1 MDHTT
6 AGTAGI
12 AAGLSGDS
20 YRFDHPRLSDI
31 LNDMYIRGNELGPGD
46 PIGPFDLHT
55 TDGTVLNSA
64 DLARR
69 GQAVLLVFGSRT
81 CPVTEDA
88 AGGLRQLHALY
99 GDQVRFVMIQVREA
113 HPGGIIGQ
121 PKTFGQKLRHAVD
134 LKAHHQLPF
143 EVAVDDIDGTFHRRL
158 GARPNSAYLI
168 DPTGVIVFRA
178 QWANQTEA
186 IGEAMH
192 AVTARHAPARQAV
205 TRTPQTIMRM
215 LGHVGPVLDAAGAGA
230 RFDTWKVA
238 PPMAMMMTVADLFVF
253 LPRSKRGLP
262 AMALTIGAIGLVI
275 GAALR
280 LWA

>member
-1 MDHTT
+1 MDITT
-6 AGTAGI
+6 VSTNSV
-12 AAGLSGDS
+12 AASASGDS
-20 YRFDHPRLSDI
+20 YRFDHPRMSDI
-31 LNDMYIRGNELGPGD
+31 LNDMYIRGGELGPGD
-46 PIGPFDLHT
+46 PIGPFDLVM
-55 TDGTVLNSA
+55 TDGTRFNSA
-64 DLARR
+64 DLDRR
-69 GQAVLLVFGSRT
+69 WRPVLLVFGSRT

-88 AGGLRQLHALY
+88 AEGLKQLHATY
-99 GDQVRFVMIQVREA
+99 GAQVRFVMIQVREA
-113 HPGGIIGQ
+113 HPGGTIGQ

-134 LKAHHQLPF
+134 LKAHHRLPF
-143 EVAVDDIDGTFHRRL
+143 DVAVDDIDGTFHRRL

-186 IGEAMH
+186 IGEALH
-192 AVTARHAPARQAV
+192 AVTERHTPARQAV

-230 RFDTWKVA
+230 RLDTWKVA
-238 PPMAMMMTVADLFVF
+238 PPMAMMMTAADLFVF

-262 AMALTIGAIGLVI
+262 AMALTMGAMGMVV
-275 GAALR
+275 GAAFL

>member
-1 MDHTT
+1 MDTT
-6 AGTAGI
+6 TVGTTSV
-12 AAGLSGDS
+12 AAGASGDS
-20 YRFDHPRLSDI
+20 YRFDHPRIADI
-31 LNDMYIRGNELGPGD
+31 LNDMYIRADELGPGD
-46 PIGPFDLHT
+46 VIGPFDLHT

-69 GQAVLLVFGSRT
+69 AQPVLLVFGSRT
-81 CPVTEDA
+81 CPVTEDGA
-88 AGGLRQLHALY
+88 DGLRNLHAQY

-113 HPGGIIGQ
+113 HPGSLIGQ

-143 EVAVDDIDGTFHRRL
+143 EVAVDDIDGTFHRWL

-178 QWANQTEA
+178 QWANQSEA
-186 IGEAMH
+186 IGEALH
-192 AVTARHAPARQAV
+192 AVTAGRTPARQAV

-230 RFDTWKVA
+230 RLDTWKVA
-238 PPMAMMMTVADLFVF
+238 PPMAMMMTVADLFAF
-253 LPRSKRGLP
+253 LPRSQRGLP
-262 AMALTIGAIGLVI
+262 AMALTIGAIGMVI
-275 GAALR
+275 GAAIR

>member
-1 MDHTT
+1 MDITT
-6 AGTAGI
+6 TSTTSV
-12 AAGLSGDS
+12 AAGASGDS
-20 YRFDHPRLSDI
+20 YRFDHPRIADI
-31 LNDMYIRGNELGPGD
+31 LNDMYIRTGELGPGD
-46 PIGPFDLHT
+46 LIGPFDLHT

-64 DLARR
+64 DLAKRV
-69 GQAVLLVFGSRT
+69 QPVLLVFGSRT
-81 CPVTEDA
+81 CPVTEDGA
-88 AGGLRQLHALY
+88 DGLRNLHALY

-113 HPGGIIGQ
+113 HPGSIIGQ

-168 DPTGVIVFRA
+168 DPSGLIVFRA

-186 IGEAMH
+186 IGEALH
-192 AVTARHAPARQAV
+192 AVTTRHAPRVRAV

-230 RFDTWKVA
+230 RLDTWKVA

-262 AMALTIGAIGLVI
+262 AMALTMGAMAMVV
-275 GAALR
+275 GAAVL